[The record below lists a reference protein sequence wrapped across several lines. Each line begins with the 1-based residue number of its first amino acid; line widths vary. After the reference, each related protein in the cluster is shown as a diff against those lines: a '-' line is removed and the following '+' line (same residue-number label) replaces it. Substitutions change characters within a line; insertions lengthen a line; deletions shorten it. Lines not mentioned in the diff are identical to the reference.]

1 MIKRSLEI
9 EGSYLLKSSFY
20 EDERGS
26 YRKILSNEIIT
37 ELDFKIQEMNFINSK
52 QNSIRGLHMY
62 KDATCDKIF
71 FIISGSVVNLQLD
84 TRTNSKT
91 YGKYLSTHIDD
102 SDLEAILIPSGVA
115 NGFYFKEDSKIAYIQ
130 NLKHSDS
137 EIVFSPKYFYQQLK
151 ISNPIISKK
160 DNSSKQFKLN

>member
-1 MIKRSLEI
+1 
-9 EGSYLLKSSFY
+9 
-20 EDERGS
+20 
-26 YRKILSNEIIT
+26 
-37 ELDFKIQEMNFINSK
+37 
-52 QNSIRGLHMY
+52 MY
-62 KDATCDKIF
+62 KNATCDKIF